1 MKGLVHQLDKIPQQF
16 MQSVGQNIEKKGKEI
31 IQIWTVHRKE
41 NHFMLQCRTRKSLH
55 RKPATE
61 YNPS

>member
-31 IQIWTVHRKE
+31 IQI
-41 NHFMLQCRTRKSLH
+41 
-55 RKPATE
+55 
-61 YNPS
+61 